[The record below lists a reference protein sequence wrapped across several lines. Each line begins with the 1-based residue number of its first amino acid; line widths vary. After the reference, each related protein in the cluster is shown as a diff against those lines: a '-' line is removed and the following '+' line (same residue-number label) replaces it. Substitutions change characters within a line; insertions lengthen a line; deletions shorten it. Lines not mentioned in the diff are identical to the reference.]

1 MKKLTCAIIDDE
13 PLAGQLIESYVKK
26 FDFVEHSA
34 TFTDSIEAITWIK
47 ENPVD
52 FVFLDIQMPDMDGME
67 FARLLP
73 KSVKIIFTTAF
84 KEYALDSYEV
94 SAVDFLL
101 KPIRFDKVLRA
112 CEKVKERLSGNG
124 ANRETE
130 NGEKDNKE
138 IYLRYNGEIHKIEKD
153 KIIYVEG
160 MKDYV
165 KFVLEGN
172 KMIVSHTTMKN
183 VEALLSSSKFL
194 RISRSHI
201 IALSK
206 IRTIDRNLCVYIGD
220 TVIKVTDQYKNAFED
235 YLKSHMPLS

>member
-13 PLAGQLIESYVKK
+13 PLAGQLIESFVKK
-26 FDFVEHSA
+26 IDFIDSYQ
-34 TFTDSIEAITWIK
+34 TFTDSVEAIAWIK

-73 KSVKIIFTTAF
+73 RSVKIIFTTAF
-84 KEYALDSYEV
+84 KEYALESYEV

-112 CEKVKERLSGNG
+112 CEKVKERLG
-124 ANRETE
+124 AHLNESASEGDKKE
-130 NGEKDNKE
+130 NNE
-138 IYLRYNGEIHKIEKD
+138 IYLKSNGEIHKIEKE

-165 KFVLEGN
+165 RFVLDGN
-172 KMIVSHTTMKN
+172 KSIVTHATMKN
-183 VEALLSSSKFL
+183 VEELLSTGKFL

-220 TVIKVTDQYKNAFED
+220 TVIKVTDLYKNAFEK
-235 YLKSHMPLS
+235 YLKTHMPLS

>member
-34 TFTDSIEAITWIK
+34 TFTDSVEAITWIK

-73 KSVKIIFTTAF
+73 KSIKIIFTTAF

>member
-1 MKKLTCAIIDDE
+1 MRKLTCAIIDDE
-13 PLAGQLIESYVKK
+13 PLAGQLIESFVKRI
-26 FDFVEHSA
+26 DFIEHSYI
-34 TFTDSIEAITWIK
+34 FTDSVEAIAWIK
-47 ENPVD
+47 EHPID

-73 KSVKIIFTTAF
+73 DHVKIIFTTAF
-84 KEYALDSYEV
+84 KEYALESYEV

-112 CEKVKERLSGNG
+112 CEKVKDRLCSVVDMEQNT
-124 ANRETE
+124 NRH
-130 NGEKDNKE
+130 KKNKE
-138 IYLRYNGEIHKIEKD
+138 IYLRSNGEIHKIDQD

-165 KFVLEGN
+165 KFVLDDDRP
-172 KMIVSHTTMKN
+172 IITHATMKN
-183 VEALLSSSKFL
+183 VEELLSSTNFL

-220 TVIKVTDQYKNAFED
+220 AVIKVTVQYKNSFED
-235 YLKSHMPLS
+235 YLKNHMPLA